1 VNSARVLGR
10 LLAWLRSQPS
20 LLWRAEAVFK
30 GVECGK
36 DVLFLG
42 RPLISLAPDS
52 HLILSAGVR
61 INSALR
67 SNPLGCFQPSVLR
80 TLAPGAKLELGL
92 RVGISAAIL
101 CAGKQITIGE
111 DTIIGAGA
119 MLFDNDF
126 HALLSDG
133 TWKDEYV
140 EGARPIQIGRSVFI
154 GARAIILK
162 GVKIGDAAIIGAGAV
177 VTCDVP
183 PSTIFAGNPAKEV
196 GKRINFPSFI

>member
-1 VNSARVLGR
+1 MNSARILGR
-10 LLAWLRSQPS
+10 FLAWLRSRPS
-20 LLWRAEAVFK
+20 LLWQAEAVFK

-52 HLILSAGVR
+52 HLILSDGVR

-80 TLAPGAKLELGL
+80 TLAPGAELKLGP

-119 MLFDNDF
+119 MLLDNDF
-126 HALLSDG
+126 HALLPDG

-140 EGARPIQIGRSVFI
+140 EGARPIRIGRSVFI
-154 GARAIILK
+154 GARALILK
-162 GVKIGDAAIIGAGAV
+162 GVEIGDAAIIGAGAV
-177 VTCDVP
+177 VTHDVP

-196 GKRINFPSFI
+196 GKRPSLP